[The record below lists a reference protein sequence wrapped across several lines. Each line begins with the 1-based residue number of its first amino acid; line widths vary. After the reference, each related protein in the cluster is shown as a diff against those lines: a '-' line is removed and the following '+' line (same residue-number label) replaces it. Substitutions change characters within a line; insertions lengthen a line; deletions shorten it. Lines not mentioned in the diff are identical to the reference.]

1 MITNEK
7 LLENPPP
14 QPVERLPARRL
25 REAGEGM
32 PPSVGPQSIGVVL
45 TNACNLNC
53 ITCWSYSPLRKE
65 LPTIDWRRR
74 RLTREVLRT
83 LFAEAAA
90 LKTDRVIFTGGGDP
104 LAHPEFYDITAD
116 AKAVGLKVTLISN
129 LTLARDRE
137 RLLALKIDTILANF
151 SCGDAETYA
160 AFHPNRKPEDFA
172 TLLETLRAVSQ
183 SGTSLKLVFVV
194 CSLNAHVLSQAV
206 AIASDLGA
214 SLQFKRVSVTDETR
228 SLDLTAEHQAAL
240 LAQMSDLKAQAIAK
254 NVSANWNVF
263 IAELRGVRAEE
274 TPTVEETGCWA
285 GHYYGRV
292 TASGDVFFCCNQKPE
307 LRVGSLLESSFTDLW
322 QSPRWETIRTRLRAG
337 GYVLGCDQCGKMDLN
352 HRVAQ
357 QIRGMA
363 LSVK

>member
-1 MITNEK
+1 MGSQVTAVAVPR
-7 LLENPPP
+7 LPA
-14 QPVERLPARRL
+14 ERPPARRL
-25 REAGEGM
+25 REARDGV
-32 PPSVGPQSIGVVL
+32 PPGVGPQSIGVVL

-74 RLTREVLRT
+74 RLTRPLLQT
-83 LFAEAAA
+83 LFRDAAS
-90 LKTDRVIFTGGGDP
+90 LQTERVIFTGGGDP

-116 AKAVGLKVTLISN
+116 AKAAGLKVTLISN
-129 LTLARDRE
+129 LTLARDRA
-137 RLLALKIDTILANF
+137 RLLALKIDTVLANF

-172 TLLETLRAVSQ
+172 TLLQTLRAVRQ
-183 SGTSLKLVFVV
+183 SGTGLKLVFVV
-194 CSLNAHVLSQAV
+194 CSLNAHVLPQAV
-206 AIASDLGA
+206 NIAHELGA

-228 SLDLTAEHQAAL
+228 SLDLTPAHQAAL
-240 LAQMSDLKAQAIAK
+240 LAQMAELKALAVTL

-263 IAELRGVRAEE
+263 AAELRGVRAEE

-292 TASGDVFFCCNQKPE
+292 TASGDVFFCCNQNPA
-307 LRVGSLLESSFTDLW
+307 LRVGSLMEASFTELW
-322 QSPRWETIRTRLRAG
+322 QSPRWEEIRARLRAG
-337 GYVLGCDQCGKMDLN
+337 DYVPGCDQCGKMDLN

-357 QIRGMA
+357 QIRGTA
-363 LSVK
+363 LTVR

>member
-1 MITNEK
+1 MGAQVASPK
-7 LLENPPP
+7 QVLERP
-14 QPVERLPARRL
+14 PARRL
-25 REAGEGM
+25 REARDGVS
-32 PPSVGPQSIGVVL
+32 PTVGPQSIGVVL

-74 RLTREVLRT
+74 RLTREMLQT
-83 LFAEAAA
+83 LFVEVAA
-90 LKTDRVIFTGGGDP
+90 LNTDRVIFTGGGDP
-104 LAHPEFYDITAD
+104 LAHPQFYDIAAD
-116 AKAVGLKVTLISN
+116 AKSAGLKVTLISN

-137 RLLALKIDTILANF
+137 RLLSLKIDTVLANF

-160 AFHPNRKPEDFA
+160 AFHPNRTPDDFG
-172 TLLETLRAVSQ
+172 TLLDTLRAVSQ
-183 SGTSLKLVFVV
+183 SGTGLKLVFVV

-206 AIASDLGA
+206 TIAHDLGA

-228 SLDLTAEHQAAL
+228 SLDLTQAHQNAL
-240 LAQMSDLKAQAIAK
+240 LAQMEALQKQAAAL
-254 NVSANWNVF
+254 NVTANWNVF
-263 IAELRGVRAEE
+263 IAELRGVRADESA
-274 TPTVEETGCWA
+274 TVEETGCWA

-307 LRVGSLLESSFTDLW
+307 LRVGSLMESSFTDLW
-322 QSPRWETIRTRLRAG
+322 QSSRWEEIRARLRAG
-337 GYVLGCDQCGKMDLN
+337 GYVPGCDQCGKMDLN

-363 LSVK
+363 LTVR